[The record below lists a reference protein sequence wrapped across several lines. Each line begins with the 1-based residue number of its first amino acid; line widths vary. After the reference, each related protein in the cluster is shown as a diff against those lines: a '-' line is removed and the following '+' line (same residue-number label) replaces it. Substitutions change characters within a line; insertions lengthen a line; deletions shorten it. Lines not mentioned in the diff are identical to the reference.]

1 MPAPQ
6 AAVLNAAAVA
16 KFQSFRIQ
24 LPAVRGIV
32 GMPSTPPLTKA
43 SVVGP
48 ELFRAA
54 STSSQDIS
62 KQRQMN
68 DQYAKLFQ
76 GLSNG
81 FASAWQLFHLS
92 ATLRNVTIN
101 AVTAVGGNIVC
112 PNLQQTVYLQ
122 SSTAGTGQWE
132 GKIRERV
139 AAAFWSCWKQMLDSV
154 SVPGLPWYPAFA
166 NLPMPVAPPTPN
178 ISTPFIA
185 LKKNTAPMAA
195 SNLRNAF
202 SNSLQGSMDYHT
214 QFSEALAASIDA
226 SFQVW
231 LIQTMVTNVLG
242 TGPVPTFAP
251 PYVPV
256 GPVVGG
262 VGNMTPG
269 GFV

>member
-24 LPAVRGIV
+24 LPAVRATAS
-32 GMPSTPPLTKA
+32 MPSTVSLTKGMA
-43 SVVGP
+43 GTP

-54 STSSQDIS
+54 STGSQDIS

-68 DQYAKLFQ
+68 GQYAKLFQ

-81 FASAWQLFHLS
+81 IASGWQLFHSS
-92 ATLRNVTIN
+92 ATLVNVNIS
-101 AVTAVGGNIVC
+101 AVAAMGGSIVC
-112 PNLQQTVYLQ
+112 PNLQQIICLQ
-122 SSTAGTGQWE
+122 SSAAGTGQWE
-132 GKIRERV
+132 TKIRERV
-139 AAAFWSCWKQMLDSV
+139 ATAFWGCWKQMLDSV

-166 NLPMPVAPPTPN
+166 AIPMPVAPPTPN
-178 ISTPFIA
+178 VPTPFIA
-185 LKKNTAPMAA
+185 LNKNALAMAA
-195 SNLRNAF
+195 STLKSTF
-202 SNSLQGSMDYHT
+202 SISLQGSMDYAT

-231 LIQTMVTNVLG
+231 MVQTLVTKVLG

-262 VGNMTPG
+262 VGNMIPG
-269 GFV
+269 GFL